1 MDDFGYSEK
10 PITKDNRE
18 SVAHFVRHFV
28 TAARD
33 RNAEEAWNNDL
44 EDIYNPSMYNFKTY
58 DMAADDPVWR

>member
-28 TAARD
+28 TAAKD
-33 RNAEEAWNNDL
+33 RNA
-44 EDIYNPSMYNFKTY
+44 
-58 DMAADDPVWR
+58 